1 MSKTTATIGLA
12 TAIVYAAIVLAPWS
26 AMAQSEPL
34 ALAPIKYSQAV
45 KMQKAREKSQALRC
59 TKTAD
64 VHHLQG
70 KLRKNFIADCKKEA
84 N

>member
-12 TAIVYAAIVLAPWS
+12 TAIVYAAIVLTPMN
-26 AMAQSEPL
+26 AMAQSAPL
-34 ALAPIKYSQAV
+34 AFAPIKYSQAV
-45 KMQKAREKSQALRC
+45 KTQKAREKAQALRC
-59 TKTAD
+59 TKTANA
-64 VHHLQG
+64 HHLQG